1 METLIVTLKDK
12 QEMQFVSDLLKKM
25 QINAKRLSDEE
36 CEDMGLTKLMKQASR
51 SEKVSRDQ
59 VLKTLSGE

>member
-1 METLIVTLKDK
+1 MTLKDK

-25 QINAKRLSDEE
+25 QINAKRMSDEE
-36 CEDMGLTKLMKQASR
+36 CEDLGLTKLMKQASR

-59 VLKTLSGE
+59 VFKTLSGE

>member
-25 QINAKRLSDEE
+25 QINAKRMSDEE
-36 CEDMGLTKLMKQASR
+36 CEDLGLTKLMKQASR
-51 SEKVSRDQ
+51 SEKLSRDQ
-59 VLKTLSGE
+59 VFKTLSGD

>member
-25 QINAKRLSDEE
+25 QINAKRMSDEE
-36 CEDMGLTKLMKQASR
+36 CEDLGLTKLMKQASR

-59 VLKTLSGE
+59 VFKTLSGD

>member
-25 QINAKRLSDEE
+25 QISTKRLSDEE
-36 CEDMGLTKLMKQASR
+36 CEDMGLTILMKQAHR
-51 SEKVSRDQ
+51 SEKISRDQ
-59 VLKTLSGE
+59 VFKTLSGE

>member
-59 VLKTLSGE
+59 VLKTLCGE

>member
-25 QINAKRLSDEE
+25 QINAKRMSDEE
-36 CEDMGLTKLMKQASR
+36 CEDLGLTKLMKQASR

-59 VLKTLSGE
+59 VFKTLSGE

>member
-1 METLIVTLKDK
+1 MTLKDK

-59 VLKTLSGE
+59 VLKTLCGE

>member
-12 QEMQFVSDLLKKM
+12 QELQFVSDLLKKM

-36 CEDMGLTKLMKQASR
+36 CEDMGLTKLMKLASR

-59 VLKTLSGE
+59 VFKTLSGE

>member
-1 METLIVTLKDK
+1 MTLKDK

>member
-1 METLIVTLKDK
+1 VTLKDK
-12 QEMQFVSDLLKKM
+12 QEMQFVSDLLKKK

-59 VLKTLSGE
+59 VLKTLCGE